1 MEWKRSLHRQHE
13 TTLVE
18 TYSYEMKEG
27 TLTDLLYS
35 KLEKHGVNFKPLSF
49 QELIKLLAD
58 IGEEQKATRFTRLI
72 TTFLDLF
79 KQSGRSL
86 EEVRTQSQPERL
98 SFLYSS
104 KQPIAVPAITS
115 G

>member
-1 MEWKRSLHRQHE
+1 VNIVSRKRINWKW
-13 TTLVE
+13 E

-49 QELIKLLAD
+49 QELIKLAD

-72 TTFLDLF
+72 NTFLDLF